1 MLVLTRKA
9 NETIVIDGQI
19 TVKVLKVRGN
29 SISIGIEAPG
39 DVPIRR
45 GELQQFLAEEFKLE
59 EATEPAIDQPL
70 LAG

>member
-1 MLVLTRKA
+1 M
-9 NETIVIDGQI
+9 VIDGQI

-45 GELQQFLAEEFKLE
+45 GELQTFIAEELKFE
-59 EATEPAIDQPL
+59 EADEPADDLRL